1 MNCKNKKEFDKL
13 ANEKK
18 RIEAELKD
26 AEGSIKKWQNRHNE
40 LVADLIGVN
49 DAMLRCEKR
58 EDVMNALNG
67 HNPMLV
73 IAINDLWNDDEHSKF
88 LEIILR
94 ALYLRDME
102 EFQEKLTIC
111 PHLVMEDPL
120 DYAHLYL
127 THVADDADL
136 IAVLE
141 FCRWDYEQK
150 S

>member
-1 MNCKNKKEFDKL
+1 MNCKSKKEFDKL

-26 AEGSIKKWQNRHNE
+26 AEGCIKKWQDRRNKLH
-40 LVADLIGVN
+40 AALIDVN

-58 EDVMNALNG
+58 EEVMNVLNG
-67 HNPMLV
+67 HNPILV

-102 EFQEKLTIC
+102 EFQEKLDVS

-120 DYAHLYL
+120 DYAHIYL
-127 THVADDADL
+127 AHVADDADL

-141 FCRWDYEQK
+141 FCRWNYE
-150 S
+150 

>member
-1 MNCKNKKEFDKL
+1 MNCKRKKEFDKL

-18 RIEAELKD
+18 RIEAELKY
-26 AEGSIKKWQNRHNE
+26 AEGCIKKCQDVRNE
-40 LVADLIGVN
+40 LHADLISVN

-58 EDVMNALNG
+58 EEVMNTFNA

-73 IAINDLWNDDEHSKF
+73 KAINDLWNDDEHSKF

-102 EFQEKLTIC
+102 EFQDKLDVC

-120 DYAHLYL
+120 DYAHIYL
-127 THVADDADL
+127 AHVAEDADL
-136 IAVLE
+136 VVVLE
-141 FCRWDYEQK
+141 FCRWNYE
-150 S
+150 

>member
-1 MNCKNKKEFDKL
+1 MNCKRKKEFDKL

-18 RIEAELKD
+18 RIEAELKY
-26 AEGSIKKWQNRHNE
+26 AEGCIKKCQDVRNE
-40 LVADLIGVN
+40 LHADLISVN

-58 EDVMNALNG
+58 EEVMNTFNA

-73 IAINDLWNDDEHSKF
+73 KAINDLWNDDEHSKF

-102 EFQEKLTIC
+102 EFQDKLDVC

-120 DYAHLYL
+120 DYAHIYL
-127 THVADDADL
+127 AHVADDADL
-136 IAVLE
+136 VVVLE
-141 FCRWDYEQK
+141 FCRWNYE
-150 S
+150 

>member
-1 MNCKNKKEFDKL
+1 MNCKSRKEFDKL

-26 AEGSIKKWQNRHNE
+26 TEGSIKKWQDRRNK

-58 EDVMNALNG
+58 EDVMNTLNG
-67 HNPMLV
+67 HNPILV
-73 IAINDLWNDDEHSKF
+73 TAINNLWNDDERSKF

-141 FCRWDYEQK
+141 FCRWNYEQK

>member
-1 MNCKNKKEFDKL
+1 MNCKSKKEFDKL

-26 AEGSIKKWQNRHNE
+26 AEGCIKKWQDRRNKLH
-40 LVADLIGVN
+40 AALIDVN
-49 DAMLRCEKR
+49 DAMLSCEKR
-58 EDVMNALNG
+58 EEVMNTLNA

-102 EFQEKLTIC
+102 EFQDKLDVC
-111 PHLVMEDPL
+111 PHSVMEDPL
-120 DYAHLYL
+120 EYAHIYL

-136 IAVLE
+136 VAVLE

>member
-1 MNCKNKKEFDKL
+1 MNCKNKKEFEKL
-13 ANEKK
+13 AKEKK

-26 AEGSIKKWQNRHNE
+26 ADGSIKKWQNRRNE

-58 EDVMNALNG
+58 EEVMNTFNA

-73 IAINDLWNDDEHSKF
+73 KAINDLWNDDEHSKF

-102 EFQEKLTIC
+102 EFQEKLAVC
-111 PHLVMEDPL
+111 PNLVMEDPL

-136 IAVLE
+136 VAVLE
-141 FCRWDYEQK
+141 FCRWDYEQ
-150 S
+150 

>member
-1 MNCKNKKEFDKL
+1 MNCKSKKEFDKL

-18 RIEAELKD
+18 RIEAELND
-26 AEGSIKKWQNRHNE
+26 AEGCIKKWQNRRSE

-58 EDVMNALNG
+58 EEVMNTLNG
-67 HNPMLV
+67 HNPILV

-141 FCRWDYEQK
+141 FCRWNYEQK

>member
-1 MNCKNKKEFDKL
+1 MNCKSKKEFDKL

-26 AEGSIKKWQNRHNE
+26 AEGCIKKCQDRRNKLH
-40 LVADLIGVN
+40 AALIDVN

-58 EDVMNALNG
+58 EEVMNVLNG
-67 HNPMLV
+67 HNPILV

-102 EFQEKLTIC
+102 EFQEKLDVS

-120 DYAHLYL
+120 DYAHIYL
-127 THVADDADL
+127 AHVADDADL
-136 IAVLE
+136 VAVLE
-141 FCRWDYEQK
+141 FCRWNYE
-150 S
+150 

>member
-1 MNCKNKKEFDKL
+1 MNCKSKKEFDKL

-18 RIEAELKD
+18 RIEAELND
-26 AEGSIKKWQNRHNE
+26 AEGCIKKWQNRRSE

-58 EDVMNALNG
+58 EEVMNVLNG
-67 HNPMLV
+67 HNPILV

-102 EFQEKLTIC
+102 EFQEKLDVS

-120 DYAHLYL
+120 DYAHIYL
-127 THVADDADL
+127 AHVADDADL
-136 IAVLE
+136 VAVLE
-141 FCRWDYEQK
+141 FCRWNYE
-150 S
+150 

>member
-1 MNCKNKKEFDKL
+1 MNCKRKKEFDKL

-18 RIEAELKD
+18 RIEAELKY
-26 AEGSIKKWQNRHNE
+26 AEGCIKKCQDVRNE
-40 LVADLIGVN
+40 LHADLISVN

-58 EDVMNALNG
+58 EEVMNTFNA

-73 IAINDLWNDDEHSKF
+73 KAINDLWNDDEHSKF

-102 EFQEKLTIC
+102 EFQDKLDVC

-120 DYAHLYL
+120 DYAHTYL
-127 THVADDADL
+127 AHVADDADL
-136 IAVLE
+136 VVVLE
-141 FCRWDYEQK
+141 FCRWNYE
-150 S
+150 